1 MQLFILIP
9 TVRNQER
16 WAASDYLGE
25 VIVRAP
31 SAEQA
36 RRIAAMEY
44 THIPRNRKRQ
54 PESPWSDSDEVAC
67 EPYVGWEYARSGDAE
82 ILYPQDFKC

>member
-36 RRIAAMEY
+36 RCIAAMEY

-54 PESPWSDSDEVAC
+54 QESPWSDSDEVVC
-67 EPYVGWEYARSGDAE
+67 EPYVGWEYTPAGEAE
-82 ILYPQDFKC
+82 ILYPQDLKR